1 MKWERENEKRSH
13 FNYLALLQV
22 PWEADPKMESEV
34 QETFSRREQEE
45 VRKAFILKRRKEGGK
60 D

>member
-22 PWEADPKMESEV
+22 PWEADPKMESEA

-45 VRKAFILKRRKEGGK
+45 VRKAFVL
-60 D
+60 